1 MKLITSSSPH
11 IRSGETTRRLMGT
24 VLLALLPTLAA
35 GVWFFG
41 LRALLLTLVSV
52 ASCVASEWA
61 FRAVTKSPGSIAD
74 GSAAVTGLLLAL
86 TLPATAPYWLAAVGG
101 VFAIVVVKGLS
112 GGLGQNIFNPALAAR
127 AFLMLLWPA
136 WLVRYAPAGAE
147 LPLFGSTADV
157 VSAATPLHDMVMPA
171 LPAASPADMLLG
183 NIGGCIGEVSA
194 LALLI
199 GGAILLGRKVIS
211 WRIPA
216 AYLGTVAFLTL
227 VFYKGEDPVAWM
239 LYSLLGGGV
248 MLGAL
253 FMATDYATSPALPAA
268 QLVYGVG
275 CGALTVLFRYFG
287 LYPEGVTYAILLM
300 NACAW
305 ALDKALPR
313 CERRK
318 GRMNV
323 KALIKPVAV
332 LAAVF
337 VLLLALSAG
346 LAPTAAE
353 NAAAEQARLF
363 DTLLPGGAPFT
374 EEAYNG
380 EDTAI
385 AAVHRG
391 STGYIVETVTAGYA
405 GDITMLVAV
414 DFDGA
419 VVGAVVREMEE
430 TFGLGAEA
438 LSDAGFL
445 SQLIWSRG
453 ELAVGDN
460 VDALTGATVTSKA
473 VVKAVNSASAF
484 VTGADVSSSATEW
497 GG

>member
-171 LPAASPADMLLG
+171 LPAAS
-183 NIGGCIGEVSA
+183 
-194 LALLI
+194 
-199 GGAILLGRKVIS
+199 
-211 WRIPA
+211 
-216 AYLGTVAFLTL
+216 
-227 VFYKGEDPVAWM
+227 
-239 LYSLLGGGV
+239 
-248 MLGAL
+248 
-253 FMATDYATSPALPAA
+253 
-268 QLVYGVG
+268 LVYGVG

-305 ALDKALPR
+305 ALDKALP
-313 CERRK
+313 
-318 GRMNV
+318 
-323 KALIKPVAV
+323 PVR
-332 LAAVF
+332 F
-337 VLLLALSAG
+337 
-346 LAPTAAE
+346 
-353 NAAAEQARLF
+353 
-363 DTLLPGGAPFT
+363 
-374 EEAYNG
+374 
-380 EDTAI
+380 
-385 AAVHRG
+385 
-391 STGYIVETVTAGYA
+391 
-405 GDITMLVAV
+405 
-414 DFDGA
+414 GA
-419 VVGAVVREMEE
+419 VRG
-430 TFGLGAEA
+430 GK
-438 LSDAGFL
+438 AG
-445 SQLIWSRG
+445 
-453 ELAVGDN
+453 
-460 VDALTGATVTSKA
+460 
-473 VVKAVNSASAF
+473 
-484 VTGADVSSSATEW
+484 
-497 GG
+497 